1 MFGRIGEPRKYGVYT
16 DRAGYDIH
24 IVAVKSD
31 GRVTYRVGYVVNT
44 ISRSYWDKWSEQSGF
59 TQDNPGIA
67 VRTVT
72 RRNK

>member
-1 MFGRIGEPRKYGVYT
+1 MKYGVYT

-31 GRVTYRVGYVVNT
+31 TVTYRVGYVVHT

-59 TQDNPGIA
+59 TQDNVGIA
-67 VRTVT
+67 VRS
-72 RRNK
+72 K